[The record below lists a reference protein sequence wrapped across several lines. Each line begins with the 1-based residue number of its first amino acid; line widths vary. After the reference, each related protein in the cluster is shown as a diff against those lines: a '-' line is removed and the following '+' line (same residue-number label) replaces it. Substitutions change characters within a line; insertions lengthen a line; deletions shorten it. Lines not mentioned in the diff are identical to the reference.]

1 MYAIIQS
8 GGRQVKVGPG
18 MVVSVDRVAGVSV
31 GEVTINQVLLVSKDG
46 GEVFAGSPFVA
57 NAKVLAVVDGE
68 ARGPKIRIFRKKRRK
83 GFRKTM
89 GHRAT
94 YTRFA
99 SAEIAGVSM
108 AHKKGQGSS
117 RNGRDSNSQ
126 RLGVKR
132 FDGNI
137 VLGGSILVRQ
147 RGRRF
152 QPGLNVGRGKDD
164 TLFAK
169 VSGRVRFEN
178 HGARGRRISVLPVE
192 P

>member
-31 GEVTINQVLLVSKDG
+31 GDQVTIDQVLLVSKDG

-89 GHRAT
+89 GHRT
-94 YTRFA
+94 TF
-99 SAEIAGVSM
+99 
-108 AHKKGQGSS
+108 
-117 RNGRDSNSQ
+117 
-126 RLGVKR
+126 
-132 FDGNI
+132 
-137 VLGGSILVRQ
+137 
-147 RGRRF
+147 
-152 QPGLNVGRGKDD
+152 
-164 TLFAK
+164 T
-169 VSGRVRFEN
+169 RVRITE
-178 HGARGRRISVLPVE
+178 IVV
-192 P
+192 